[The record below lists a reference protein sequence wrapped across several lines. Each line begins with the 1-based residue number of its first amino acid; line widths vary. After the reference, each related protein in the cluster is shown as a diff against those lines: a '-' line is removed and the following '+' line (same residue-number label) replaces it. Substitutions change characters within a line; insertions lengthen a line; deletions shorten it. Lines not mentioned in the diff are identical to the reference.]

1 MDPVLVKDLYALL
14 FTLSLFILFGSELYF
29 SKKGKIVR
37 LSNNMHLAYYTLPL
51 VTAMIFMV
59 LGFQNFES
67 NPLMYGG
74 LIAAIIAFYVYLM
87 TQKKIILRNAEY
99 QDIQM
104 KVKKFLA
111 KEKITYRQKDPMPNV
126 KSYELHSTEGTL
138 DLRSNGR
145 WVEIFG
151 RKIGDSELMKR
162 LTAYVDSEMANLK
175 YQKPKD
181 DRLYTI
187 LMVLTILFFFYNIYV
202 NHMA

>member
-74 LIAAIIAFYVYLM
+74 LIVAIIAFYVYLM

-151 RKIGDSELMKR
+151 RKIGDNELMKR

-187 LMVLTILFFFYNIYV
+187 LMVVTILFFFYNLYV

>member
-29 SKKGKIVR
+29 SKKAKIVR

-67 NPLMYGG
+67 NITMYVG
-74 LIAAIIAFYVYLM
+74 LIAAIVAFYIYMM
-87 TQKKIILRNAEY
+87 TQKKIILRNADY
-99 QDIQM
+99 LDIQM

-138 DLRSNGR
+138 DIRSNGR

-151 RKIGDSELMKR
+151 RKISDNELMKR
-162 LTAYVDSEMANLK
+162 LTAYVDSEMATLK
-175 YQKPKD
+175 YLKPKD

-187 LMVLTILFFFYNIYV
+187 LMVVTLLFFFYNLYV

>member
-37 LSNNMHLAYYTLPL
+37 LSNNLHLAYYTLPL

-74 LIAAIIAFYVYLM
+74 LIAAIIAFYIYLM
-87 TQKKIILRNAEY
+87 TQKKIILRNSDT

-126 KSYELHSTEGTL
+126 KSYELHSTEGIL
-138 DLRSNGR
+138 DIRSNGR

-151 RKIGDSELMKR
+151 RKLGDNELMKR
-162 LTAYVDSEMANLK
+162 LTSYIDLEMASMK
-175 YQKPKD
+175 YLKPKD

-187 LMVLTILFFFYNIYV
+187 LMVVTLLFFFYNLYV

>member
-29 SKKGKIVR
+29 SKKAKIVR

-67 NPLMYGG
+67 NSLMYIG
-74 LIAAIIAFYVYLM
+74 LIAAIVAFYIYMM
-87 TQKKIILRNAEY
+87 TQKKIILRNADY

-138 DLRSNGR
+138 DIRSNGR

-151 RKIGDSELMKR
+151 RKIGDNELMKR
-162 LTAYVDSEMANLK
+162 LTSYVDSEMANLK
-175 YQKPKD
+175 YLKPKD

-187 LMVLTILFFFYNIYV
+187 LMVVTLLFFFYNLYV